1 MNIGLLR
8 VTLYSH
14 ADLYIRLFTT
24 KAEEEESVKKKTN
37 KLNYIY
43 RAPPYNTRTVVRSRI
58 ELTQST
64 GPQAMFKEKTAYEVT
79 K

>member
-1 MNIGLLR
+1 VNIGLLR

-24 KAEEEESVKKKTN
+24 KAEEEESVKKN
-37 KLNYIY
+37 KQTY